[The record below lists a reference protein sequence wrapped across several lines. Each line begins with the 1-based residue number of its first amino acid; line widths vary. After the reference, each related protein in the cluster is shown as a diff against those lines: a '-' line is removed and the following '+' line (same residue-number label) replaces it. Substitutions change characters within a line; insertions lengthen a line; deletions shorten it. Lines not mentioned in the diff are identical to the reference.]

1 MEAGV
6 IAKWHVKEGD
16 FVDADQ
22 LLMEVAT
29 DKATVEYNAIDPGYI
44 RKVLIKEG
52 QEAKVNQ
59 PLAILTEEANES
71 IEGYAPEGVAS
82 IAPAEAPKAV
92 AVESVE
98 KPAVDGKRPFASP
111 LARSIAR
118 SKGIDLSTI
127 KGSGPSGRIM
137 SRDLTE
143 TVSLASNEEPLS
155 QVRKI
160 IAKRLQEAK
169 MTIPH
174 FYVSIKA
181 DLGRLLELREELKSL
196 DVKLTINDFV
206 IRATALALGDH
217 PGVNK
222 GFNEKNQTIIRFDRI
237 DISIAVDVE
246 GGLITPIVT
255 DALNRPIADISEEVK
270 VLADK
275 AKKGKLQ
282 LHEFQGGSFTIS
294 NLGMFGVH
302 NFAAIIN
309 PPQGAILAV
318 GGIEKGLKMEE
329 GEVVESSHLC
339 LTLSVDHRVID
350 GAMAARFLQTLKNY
364 LEAPALLLM

>member
-6 IAKWHVKEGD
+6 LAKWHVKEGD

-59 PLAILTEEANES
+59 PLAILTEEAGES
-71 IEGYAPEGVAS
+71 IEGYTPEGVVS
-82 IAPAEAPKAV
+82 GAPAEAPKAI
-92 AVESVE
+92 AVEVE
-98 KPAVDGKRPFASP
+98 KPHVDGKRPFASP

-143 TVSLASNEEPLS
+143 TVSLAPNEEPLS

-169 MTIPH
+169 MSIPH

-181 DLGRLLELREELKSL
+181 DVGRLLELREELKGL

-217 PGVNK
+217 PEINK
-222 GFNEKNQTIIRFDRI
+222 GFNDKNQSIIRFDRV

-246 GGLITPIVT
+246 GGLITPIIT

-275 AKKGKLQ
+275 AKRGKLQ

-302 NFAAIIN
+302 DFAAIIN

-318 GGIEKGLKMEE
+318 GGIEKGLKLEDAA
-329 GEVVESSHLC
+329 VVESSHLC